1 MERFYL
7 ERPSIDRKAEA
18 IEYINEF
25 IENNSEIHGVGSLH
39 KYLENYESWLKH
51 LQNMRDIKEID
62 KLVPAETFFLI
73 RENDNKIVGMID
85 IRLALNDFLNNNP
98 ITQTHRKMTKIVAVI
113 FIAIFAM
120 AFIGTIGSLIS
131 HNNARDRIKENQ
143 NAVVDD
149 MDNFMSE
156 FDITRFNSS
165 FEMYMGT
172 EYGSSVGRLLDEIIT
187 NNKKN
192 EDNLVTVKFKET
204 NTKDP
209 EEIKN
214 LKKQLDEW
222 TKYEVS
228 FEYDDDGLI
237 YLATI
242 EE

>member
-1 MERFYL
+1 MNL
-7 ERPSIDRKAEA
+7 
-18 IEYINEF
+18 
-25 IENNSEIHGVGSLH
+25 
-39 KYLENYESWLKH
+39 
-51 LQNMRDIKEID
+51 
-62 KLVPAETFFLI
+62 
-73 RENDNKIVGMID
+73 
-85 IRLALNDFLNNNP
+85 
-98 ITQTHRKMTKIVAVI
+98 
-113 FIAIFAM
+113 
-120 AFIGTIGSLIS
+120 
-131 HNNARDRIKENQ
+131 
-143 NAVVDD
+143 
-149 MDNFMSE
+149 
-156 FDITRFNSS
+156 TRFNSS